1 MAPVHI
7 FYPFN
12 YAPISNETER
22 CGPAYFMI
30 YPKVTGEQVI
40 YQAER
45 SSKSGAECGQSAHK
59 YCKFALFLWFSLA
72 LKIHLHPI

>member
-22 CGPAYFMI
+22 CRPSYFMI
-30 YPKVTGEQVI
+30 YPKVAGEQVI
-40 YQAER
+40 DQAEW
-45 SSKSGAECGQSAHK
+45 SSKSGAECGEPPHK
-59 YCKFALFLWFSLA
+59 YCKFAVYLRNSLG
-72 LKIHLHPI
+72 LKIHLLPI